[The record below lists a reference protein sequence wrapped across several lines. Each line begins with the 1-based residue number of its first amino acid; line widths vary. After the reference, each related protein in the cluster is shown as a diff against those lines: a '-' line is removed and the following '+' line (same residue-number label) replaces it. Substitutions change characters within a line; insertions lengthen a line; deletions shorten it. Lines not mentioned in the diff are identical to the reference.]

1 MGSDMMNRHEA
12 EAKAWA
18 LAQLSAA
25 AAEKAAAHQ
34 CPVTLYLAGA
44 CALVLAVLWIVL

>member
-1 MGSDMMNRHEA
+1 MGSDMMNHHEA

-18 LAQLSAA
+18 LAQLSS

-44 CALVLAVLWIVL
+44 CALVLTVLWIVL